1 MQQPH
6 TTMNWNLD
14 SFAMAAP
21 KEQVSAS
28 DLNGLLKGRTFK
40 KSVEADTN
48 MCPTTVMQ
56 YDAAEMNEL
65 EEYCR
70 KHGII
75 GVGLGNMSPRATL
88 KMLMAQRGDRSSINE
103 TKRVLL
109 NG

>member
-28 DLNGLLKGRTFK
+28 DLNGLLKGRNFK
-40 KSVEADTN
+40 KNAEVNTD
-48 MCPTTVMQ
+48 MCPPSVMQ
-56 YDAAEMNEL
+56 YDAVEMNEL
-65 EEYCR
+65 EAYCR
-70 KHGII
+70 KHGIV
-75 GVGLGNMSPRATL
+75 GVGIGNMSPRATL